1 MPKTLLLADD
11 SKTIQQAVSMTFAG
25 EDVKLITASDGEA
38 ALQAAHQSRP
48 ALIRA
53 GVLMPRLG
61 GYELCQRV
69 RADAALKDVPVLLL
83 GGPAPIDPAKA
94 MAVGANGHMP
104 KPFDSGKL
112 IEHVKTI
119 LANPKAKPVI
129 APAAASAAKPGT
141 AAGRPTAPPSAA
153 RPAVSPGG
161 SGSTMVM
168 PRPPMPAGAQSKPP
182 PSNPPRSPSAPGISA
197 PPAAAR
203 PPAAKPPVTGPPA
216 VRTSASP
223 LSSPGPGRPAAPP
236 AKPPPVASRPPASPA
251 TGADEDLHLHGAGLR
266 A

>member
-38 ALQAAHQSRP
+38 ALQAAKQSKP
-48 ALIRA
+48 DLILA
-53 GVLMPRLG
+53 DVLMPRLG

-112 IEHVKTI
+112 IEQVKQI
-119 LANPKAKPVI
+119 LANPRV
-129 APAAASAAKPGT
+129 
-141 AAGRPTAPPSAA
+141 AA
-153 RPAVSPGG
+153 RPAAAAPAPAAGAA
-161 SGSTMVM
+161 
-168 PRPPMPAGAQSKPP
+168 PRP
-182 PSNPPRSPSAPGISA
+182 RA
-197 PPAAAR
+197 PPA
-203 PPAAKPPVTGPPA
+203 
-216 VRTSASP
+216 
-223 LSSPGPGRPAAPP
+223 
-236 AKPPPVASRPPASPA
+236 ASRPPAPA
-251 TGADEDLHLHGAGLR
+251 GAPRPPAAAPGAAGSTMMMSR
-266 A
+266 P